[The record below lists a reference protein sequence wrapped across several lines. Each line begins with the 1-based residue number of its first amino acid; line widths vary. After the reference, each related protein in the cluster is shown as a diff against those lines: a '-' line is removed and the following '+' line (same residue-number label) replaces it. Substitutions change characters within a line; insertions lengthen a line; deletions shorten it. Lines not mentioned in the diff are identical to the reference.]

1 MLASSETKLRAVP
14 SGRGER
20 EDMRALARLL
30 CRPRLRVTTA
40 RGFLGLLLAAG
51 PGCMVGPNFA
61 RPLPPTAATWIE
73 ADDAH
78 VRTPPAEAIRWWE
91 VFDDAALSR
100 LVEMAYAQNLT
111 LRAAGLRVL
120 EAQARRGITIGNLFP
135 QEQALSGA
143 YTRARLSANTATPVL
158 GGRDVNRWQAG
169 FDASWELDFWGKF
182 RRAVEAADAD
192 LLAAVADYDD
202 VLVSLVAE
210 VASTYTQIRVL
221 DERLAVARD
230 NVRVQE
236 DSLRIAVV
244 RFDAG
249 STSELDVQQATT
261 LLRDTEA
268 TIPQLEFQRR
278 QNADSLCVLLGIPPR
293 DLTALLDGAGGVPQA
308 PASVAVGIPAEVL
321 ERRPDVR
328 SAEEAAAAQSARI
341 GVAVAEWLPAVQL
354 TGSVGLSAESV
365 AKLFEGRAFAAAAGP
380 AFTWPVLNYGRI
392 RNNVRLQDATFQ
404 ELVVTYANTVLR
416 AQQEVED
423 ALIGY
428 LRGTEQVARLAEAV
442 AAANRAVEIS
452 LVQYREGATDFT
464 SVLTTQQSKL
474 READLLAS
482 NRGAVTLNVIALY
495 KALGGGW
502 QIRSGNDFIPA
513 DTQEEMRARGY
524 WGPALSTA
532 PRVRDID
539 AAQADA
545 EPRHW
550 WQWRWWWPK
559 W

>member
-1 MLASSETKLRAVP
+1 
-14 SGRGER
+14 
-20 EDMRALARLL
+20 MRALARLL
-30 CRPRLRVTTA
+30 CRPVLRVNTA
-40 RGFLGLLLAAG
+40 CGFIGLLLAAG

-61 RPLPPTAATWIE
+61 RPPAPTAATWIE
-73 ADDAH
+73 AEDAH
-78 VRTPPAEAIRWWE
+78 VRTAPAEAIRWWE

-100 LVEMAYAQNLT
+100 LVDMAYAQNLT

-135 QEQALSGA
+135 QQQALSGA
-143 YTRARLSANTATPVL
+143 YARARLSANTATPLL

-169 FDASWELDFWGKF
+169 FDAGWELDFWGKF
-182 RRAVEAADAD
+182 RRAVEASDAD
-192 LLAAVADYDD
+192 LLAAVANYDD

-210 VASTYTQIRVL
+210 VASTYIQIRVL

-236 DSLRIAVV
+236 DSLRIAMV

-268 TIPQLEFQRR
+268 TIPQLEFQHR
-278 QNADSLCVLLGIPPR
+278 QSADSLCVLLGIPPR
-293 DLTALLDGAGGVPQA
+293 DLTALLDGAGRIPQVPT
-308 PASVAVGIPAEVL
+308 SVAVGIPAEVL

-328 SAEEAAAAQSARI
+328 SAEQAAAAQSARI

-354 TGSVGLSAESV
+354 TGSAGLSAESV

-428 LRGTEQVARLAEAV
+428 LLGAEEVARLAESV
-442 AAANRAVEIS
+442 AAANRAVDIS

-482 NRGAVTLNVIALY
+482 TRGAVTLNVIALY

-502 QIRSGNDFIPA
+502 QIRTGNDFIPA
-513 DTQEEMRARGY
+513 DTQEEMGARGY
-524 WGPALSTA
+524 WGRALSTA
-532 PRVRDID
+532 QRTSDID
-539 AAQADA
+539 TAHTDT